1 MDLKTSGSMFYKHM
15 SLKIELS
22 PKIGRVICG
31 SRDVASD
38 VGLGSQSAVTTDPAY
53 LEPGSS
59 PMTLLPRGA
68 SDSRLSLKVWTPVTK
83 PESPSL
89 ANM

>member
-22 PKIGRVICG
+22 PTIGRVICG
-31 SRDVASD
+31 SRDVARH
-38 VGLGSQSAVTTDPAY
+38 GLGSQSAVTDPAY

-59 PMTLLPRGA
+59 PMTLLPRGV